1 MNWHGSSDAPPLARI
16 AALAPSLQPGERRVT
31 EAIMADREATVER
44 TAQEL
49 ADAVGVGRTT
59 VIRAAQSLGYEGY
72 PQLRVAL
79 AQELAL
85 ESTGTD
91 DADAADG
98 TLLGSV
104 RAGVGRFAA
113 RLGNTT
119 AALTE
124 DDVQQFMR
132 LLDESQRV
140 LVLANGLSGALGID
154 LVLRLNSAGRPAEIL
169 MDAMSQQI
177 SARQLGPE
185 SLCVV
190 ISGSGANRATLEGIS
205 AAKKG
210 GAKVVAIT
218 SFARSAAADAADV
231 ALVVPPINESF
242 QDELIHTS
250 RAAIMLLIELLV
262 EQFVAYRGERGRE
275 AQAVALSML
284 GGGILE

>member
-16 AALAPSLQPGERRVT
+16 AALTPSLQPGERRVT
-31 EAIMADREATVER
+31 EAIMADRGATVER

-85 ESTGTD
+85 ESVDTGE
-91 DADAADG
+91 ADG
-98 TLLGSV
+98 TMLGAV
-104 RAGVGRFAA
+104 RAGVSRFAA
-113 RLGNTT
+113 RLSNTA

-124 DDVQQFMR
+124 DDVQQFMS
-132 LLDESQRV
+132 LLDRSQRV
-140 LVLANGLSGALGID
+140 LVLANGLSGSLGID

-169 MDAMSQQI
+169 MDALSQQI
-177 SARQLGPE
+177 SARQLGPD

-190 ISGSGANRATLEGIS
+190 ISGSGANRSTLEGIG

-218 SFARSAAADAADV
+218 SFARSAVADAADV

-250 RAAIMLLIELLV
+250 RAALMLLIELLV
-262 EQFVAYRGERGRE
+262 EQFVVYRGERGRE
-275 AQAVALSML
+275 AQAAALSML